1 VSFLDPSLNAR
12 VMDNAERR
20 DEIVDLE
27 ARIEQLAQAIES
39 CAKFILLS
47 RIAIAVGGV
56 FLLATVFGAIRFDP
70 MVMIAAIAA
79 VLGGIVS
86 LGSNKSTS
94 DQAAAAMQAAELR
107 RGELISTI
115 NLHVVAGSEQTR

>member
-1 VSFLDPSLNAR
+1 
-12 VMDNAERR
+12 
-20 DEIVDLE
+20 
-27 ARIEQLAQAIES
+27 
-39 CAKFILLS
+39 
-47 RIAIAVGGV
+47 
-56 FLLATVFGAIRFDP
+56 

-115 NLHVVAGSEQTR
+115 DLHVVAGSEQTR